1 MEQADDRAVVLLT
14 SGHILKIAGITLYP
28 AELLT
33 RAAAFRARAAG
44 KLGGASTGIG
54 FIGSPGWTLGAGAA
68 LGLLEGALSDAAR
81 REGVALLRQPDE
93 TNRAALNDG
102 LLFRVSEIAGIE
114 LPAPAKWSA
123 TIKAKRVAP
132 VRHMEKRQKAEF
144 LASHGLSEADV
155 SNGTVATQI
164 TSFAHNGDDFPT
176 VDTDI
181 GLMSIR
187 WSTVASY
194 VPPHQPRRP
203 RYLTP
208 GIGLARRDGS

>member
-28 AELLT
+28 AEILT
-33 RAAAFRARAAG
+33 RAAGLRAQASG
-44 KLGGASTGIG
+44 KLGGVSTGIG
-54 FIGSPGWTLGAGAA
+54 FLGSPGWALGAGAA

-81 REGVALLRQPDE
+81 REGVALLRQADE
-93 TNRAALNDG
+93 ADRAALNGG
-102 LLFRVSEIAGIE
+102 LLFRVSEIVGIE
-114 LPAPAKWSA
+114 RPAPATWAAA
-123 TIKAKRVAP
+123 TRTKRVAP
-132 VRHMEKRQKAEF
+132 VRHMEKRQKAGF

-155 SNGTVATQI
+155 SNGTVALNQI
-164 TSFAHNGDDFPT
+164 TSFAHNGDDFLT

-194 VPPHQPRRP
+194 VAPPPAAPPPLPVTADWHRG
-203 RYLTP
+203 T
-208 GIGLARRDGS
+208 